1 MYVQSKRTDEPPH
14 DDQISSVYWFK
25 RLTDRC
31 DRVNNPQ
38 QSEGRPC
45 RDEPRSQEADAGAFP
60 QHEQVGG
67 HQWAADEVRFFFL
80 FISLSPEVKGRRVW
94 QQAAAEVS
102 DELFCALSSE
112 GRTSQKVKRNK
123 TESTTSLS
131 CRRSTLAEAT
141 WRPSRAPSV
150 WRRWVCWRSATFYF
164 NFLIGGNACK

>member
-67 HQWAADEVRFFFL
+67 HQWAADEVRFFFSVLVLVLRWKGAESGSRRQLKCLMSCSVLFLQRGEPLRKWSGTRRRAQHHWAAAGLLWPRQHGVPAERRPPDGGECADEVQL
-80 FISLSPEVKGRRVW
+80 FIL
-94 QQAAAEVS
+94 
-102 DELFCALSSE
+102 
-112 GRTSQKVKRNK
+112 
-123 TESTTSLS
+123 
-131 CRRSTLAEAT
+131 
-141 WRPSRAPSV
+141 
-150 WRRWVCWRSATFYF
+150 TF
-164 NFLIGGNACK
+164 

>member
-67 HQWAADEVRFFFL
+67 HQWAADEVRFFFFFRVL
-80 FISLSPEVKGRRVW
+80 VLDLRWKGAESGGSWSVWWVVLCSFFRGANLSESEAEQDGEHNITELPQVYSGRGNMAS
-94 QQAAAEVS
+94 QQSAVRLTEVS
-102 DELFCALSSE
+102 VLTKC
-112 GRTSQKVKRNK
+112 
-123 TESTTSLS
+123 
-131 CRRSTLAEAT
+131 
-141 WRPSRAPSV
+141 
-150 WRRWVCWRSATFYF
+150 
-164 NFLIGGNACK
+164 NFLF